1 MIMDEKQ
8 KKLSLLIGRAYKKAD
23 ATKFNALRQNLLI
36 YQQDL
41 DSDTSYTDILKSL
54 QYDLFNADKTLPF
67 GKRISGLPIELVQL
81 AEYVNSQ
88 LQESN
93 VSNKL
98 NFWGNLRNTLSRIS
112 FYIH

>member
-1 MIMDEKQ
+1 MDEKQ
-8 KKLSLLIGRAYKKAD
+8 KKLSLLIDRAYKKAD

-81 AEYVNSQ
+81 AEYVNSHY
-88 LQESN
+88 
-93 VSNKL
+93 K
-98 NFWGNLRNTLSRIS
+98 NLTFQTSLIFGEICVIPLVEFHFIS
-112 FYIH
+112 TNQ

>member
-1 MIMDEKQ
+1 MDEKQ
-8 KKLSLLIGRAYKKAD
+8 KKLSLLIDRAYKKAD

-54 QYDLFNADKTLPF
+54 QYDLFNADKTLSF